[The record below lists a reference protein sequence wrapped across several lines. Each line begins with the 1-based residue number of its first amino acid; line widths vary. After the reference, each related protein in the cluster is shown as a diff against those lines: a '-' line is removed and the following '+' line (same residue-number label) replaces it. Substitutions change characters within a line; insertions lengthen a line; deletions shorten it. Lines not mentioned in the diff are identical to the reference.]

1 MYSSAF
7 ARLAETTQV
16 VSPERGYVFHN
27 RLTHSLKVGQ
37 IARRIAEHLCREFPG
52 LVEKL
57 GGLDADAAEAAGLAH
72 DLGHPP
78 FGHIAE
84 EELSELAEP
93 AGGYEGNPQAFRIVT
108 RIASSD
114 ARDAQGNSIAG
125 LNLTR
130 QTLNGILKYPWAR
143 GENRQYLNK
152 WGYYTSE
159 SEIFKWVREGFSRR
173 HRCLIAEIMDWADDI
188 TFAIHDLVDFF
199 RAGCIPVDRCKPPQ
213 SAERSRLQNG
223 VFRRKPKWEASRK
236 DYESALD
243 NLLVQFPFKAD
254 RRYEDTESD
263 RAKLYAFSSALIK
276 YYVTG
281 IELADASDQFPL
293 LRVNEHAQREVEM
306 LKQFTWE
313 YVIEDPSLA
322 VPQTGQRAAVRNV
335 FNCLMDANKTNKL
348 HLFPGPYMDLLAKAR
363 GRKVRTRLVAD
374 CVSGMTERQIL
385 GMHQCLLG
393 LSGNYGQG

>member
-1 MYSSAF
+1 M
-7 ARLAETTQV
+7 
-16 VSPERGYVFHN
+16 VSPERGHVFHN

-37 IARRIAEHLCREFPG
+37 IARRIAEHLCREYPQS
-52 LVEKL
+52 VERL
-57 GGLDADAAEAAGLAH
+57 GGLDVDAAEAAGLAH

-84 EELSELAEP
+84 EVLNELVRNG
-93 AGGYEGNPQAFRIVT
+93 GGYEGNPQAFRIVT

-114 ARDAQGNSIAG
+114 ARDGTGYSIAG

-143 GENRQYLNK
+143 GENKDYPNK
-152 WGYYTSE
+152 WGCYDSE
-159 SEIFKWVREGFSRR
+159 SEIFEWVRDGSPPQR
-173 HRCLIAEIMDWADDI
+173 RCLIAEIMDWADDI
-188 TFAIHDLVDFF
+188 TFAIHDLLDFF
-199 RAGCIPVDRCKPPQ
+199 RAGYIPVDRCKPPW
-213 SAERSRLQNG
+213 STERERLLNG
-223 VFRRKPKWEASRK
+223 IFRRKSRWLK
-236 DYESALD
+236 ARDRYESALEAI
-243 NLLVQFPFKAD
+243 LIQFPFD
-254 RRYEDTESD
+254 PDVRYQDTTED
-263 RAKLYAFSSALIK
+263 RARLYAFSSSLIK
-276 YYVTG
+276 YYVNA
-281 IELADASDQFPL
+281 IELAETPRDFPL
-293 LRVNEHAQREVEM
+293 LKVDERAQNEVEV

-313 YVIEDPSLA
+313 YVIENPSLA

-363 GRKVRTRLVAD
+363 ERKVRLRLVAD